1 MDSSLLRLFSTRVLG
16 FHESQVFLSKPDELP
31 DPTLLASSDKAGDQ
45 DVLAAQEHQ
54 VADQELEQV
63 LAGHVGG
70 EGGGDGRGA
79 VGQGARV
86 GRFGKS

>member
-1 MDSSLLRLFSTRVLG
+1 MDSSVLWLFSTRVLG

-31 DPTLLASSDKAGDQ
+31 DSTLLASFDQ
-45 DVLAAQEHQ
+45 ARDQVVLAAQENK

-63 LAGHVGG
+63 LAAQVGG

-86 GRFGKS
+86 WRFGKS